1 MSGRNIG
8 PKMKT
13 SASLAP
19 IRGTITWAP
28 VLAHS
33 ARTAVAAV
41 VSLLAARFCRL
52 PESYWAP
59 ITTLVIAQSSFGAAL
74 SVSGERFMG
83 TVLGATVGIIV
94 ASCLGSNFV
103 VFGISVF
110 ILGLLSAALHSARSA
125 YRFAGVTLA
134 IVLLVPSANSAWRI
148 ALHRFAEVCIGIGV
162 ALILAV
168 LWPEREEQHH

>member
-1 MSGRNIG
+1 
-8 PKMKT
+8 MKT
-13 SASLAP
+13 SASLAG
-19 IRGTITWAP
+19 IRGTITWSS
-28 VLAHS
+28 VLLHP

-41 VSLLAARFCRL
+41 ASVLVARFCRL

-59 ITTLVIAQSSFGAAL
+59 ITTLVITQSSIGTAL

-83 TVLGATVGIIV
+83 TVLGATVGITV
-94 ASCLGSNFV
+94 ASFGPNLV

-110 ILGLLSAALHSARSA
+110 ILGLLSAALHSDRNA

-134 IVLLVPSANSAWRI
+134 IVLLVPSTDSAWRF
-148 ALHRFAEVCIGIGV
+148 ALHRFADVCIGIGV
-162 ALILAV
+162 ALVLTV

>member
-1 MSGRNIG
+1 
-8 PKMKT
+8 
-13 SASLAP
+13 L
-19 IRGTITWAP
+19 GTDNDFGGYAI
-28 VLAHS
+28 
-33 ARTAVAAV
+33 VA
-41 VSLLAARFCRL
+41 
-52 PESYWAP
+52 W
-59 ITTLVIAQSSFGAAL
+59 TAL

-94 ASCLGSNFV
+94 ASCFGPNFL

-110 ILGLLSAALHSARSA
+110 ILGLLSAALHSDRSA

-134 IVLLVPSANSAWRI
+134 IVVLVPRTDSAWRI

-162 ALILAV
+162 ALVLTV